1 MIDTAQTQSESFIAT
16 FDILGIT
23 QMMLATDDARLGE
36 FAQNMCKVFDTVK
49 NMMRHIIIDSSS
61 NSDAE
66 KESALALLDKM
77 RFVTFSDTIVL
88 KCPIDKPVS
97 DFEQQR
103 LVMQFFLRVIFAAN
117 VMLGCGYP
125 IRGCIDFGKVYLEE
139 KSGLFFG
146 RPYVNSLKISESLD
160 FSGVVMTK
168 EALAKYNQIIP
179 PASQVVRV
187 LNMPVPLNTGEFV
200 DMDCL
205 NWLAKKD
212 FERYASQDIRQML
225 YAKFSA
231 RGKRMG
237 ENALRKMN
245 NTENTI
251 RAFLIQGEPFKG
263 HKF

>member
-1 MIDTAQTQSESFIAT
+1 MIEPAQTQSESFIAT

-36 FAQNMCKVFDTVK
+36 LAQDICRVFDTVQ
-49 NMMRHIIIDSSS
+49 NMMRDHIINSLS
-61 NSDAE
+61 NSDAQ
-66 KESALALLDKM
+66 KESVLVLLDM
-77 RFVTFSDTIVL
+77 MQFVTFSDTIVL
-88 KCPIDKPVS
+88 KCPIDKPAS

-103 LVMQFFLRVIFAAN
+103 LVMQFFLRVIFTAN

-125 IRGCIDFGKVYLEE
+125 VRGCVDFGKVYLEG
-139 KSGLFFG
+139 KRGLFFG

-160 FSGVVMTK
+160 FSGIVMTE

-179 PASQVVRV
+179 LASQVVRV
-187 LNMPVPLNTGEFV
+187 LNMPVLLNSGKFE
-200 DMDCL
+200 DKNCL
-205 NWLAKKD
+205 NWLWAKD

-231 RGKRMG
+231 KGKRMG
-237 ENALRKMN
+237 ESALRKMT

-251 RAFLIQGEPFKG
+251 RAFLIQGPLLKG
-263 HKF
+263 AKI

>member
-1 MIDTAQTQSESFIAT
+1 MIEPAQAQSESFIAT

-36 FAQNMCKVFDTVK
+36 LAQGICKMFDTVK
-49 NMMRHIIIDSSS
+49 NMMRGVVIDAFN
-61 NSDAE
+61 NSDSE
-66 KESALALLDKM
+66 KEHALSLLDTM

-88 KCPIDKPVS
+88 KCPIDKNMS
-97 DFEQQR
+97 DLDQQR

-125 IRGCIDFGKVYLEE
+125 VRGCVDFGKVYLEE

-160 FSGVVMTK
+160 FSGVVLTK
-168 EALAKYNQIIP
+168 EALVKYNQIIP
-179 PASQVVRV
+179 LASQVVRV
-187 LNMPVPLNTGEFV
+187 LNMPVPLNTGKFV

-205 NWLAKKD
+205 NWLSKKD

-231 RGKRMG
+231 KGKRMG
-237 ENALRKMN
+237 ESALRKMA

-251 RAFLIQGEPFKG
+251 RAFLIQGGLFKG
-263 HKF
+263 HKI

>member
-1 MIDTAQTQSESFIAT
+1 MTEPAHTQSESFIAT
-16 FDILGIT
+16 LDILGIT

-36 FAQNMCKVFDTVK
+36 LAHDICKVFDTVK
-49 NMMRHIIIDSSS
+49 GMMRDTVINVFRDSE
-61 NSDAE
+61 AE
-66 KESALALLDKM
+66 KESALALLDMM

-103 LVMQFFLRVIFAAN
+103 LVMQFFFRVIFAAN

-125 IRGCIDFGKVYLEE
+125 IRGCVDFGKVYLEE
-139 KSGLFFG
+139 KSELFFG
-146 RPYVNSLKISESLD
+146 RPYVNSLKISETLD

-168 EALAKYNQIIP
+168 EALTKYNLIIP
-179 PASQVVRV
+179 PNNQVVRV
-187 LNMPVPLNTGEFV
+187 LNMPVPLNTGRFV

-205 NWLAKKD
+205 NWLSKTD
-212 FERYASQDIRQML
+212 YERYASQDIRQIL

-231 RGKRMG
+231 KGKRMG
-237 ENALRKMN
+237 ESALRKMA

-263 HKF
+263 CKR